1 MPTESVTKLPVG
13 GEEGKGK
20 EKEAM
25 IGEDRSLW
33 LGPPKL
39 C

>member
-1 MPTESVTKLPVG
+1 MPTESVTKLPVR

-25 IGEDRSLW
+25 TEEDLMCYNSVQRRR
-33 LGPPKL
+33 
-39 C
+39 